1 MNGSL
6 FVVATPIGN
15 LKDITSRALE
25 VLESVDFIAC
35 EDTRKTTI
43 LINKFFKGRERQMQ
57 DKLFSYYEQV
67 EVQKIAQVIN
77 LLQNGKNVALVSDA
91 GTPAISDPGFKLIRE
106 CLKEG
111 INVVSVPGASSVVSA
126 LVSSGLPT
134 DKFLFLGF
142 LPQKP
147 GHRVKLLENLKL
159 SLEIIN
165 STVII
170 FESPYKLQRSL
181 SDIKEVFGDIEI
193 TIAREL
199 TKIHEEIKKDKISSI
214 LEYYKKGIKGE
225 IVILFN
231 LK

>member
-1 MNGSL
+1 MGIL
-6 FVVATPIGN
+6 YIVATPIGN
-15 LKDITSRALE
+15 LQDITLRALE
-25 VLESVDFIAC
+25 ILESVDFIAS

-43 LINKFFKGRERQMQ
+43 LINNFFKGRERQMQ

-67 EVQKIAQVIN
+67 EVQKIPQVIN

-111 INVVSVPGASSVVSA
+111 IKVVSIPGASSVVSA

-147 GHRVKLLENLKL
+147 GHRIKFLQNLKE
-159 SLEIIN
+159 SLNIIN

>member
-106 CLKEG
+106 CLKQG
-111 INVVSVPGASSVVSA
+111 IKVVSVPGASSVVSA